1 MISLMIEMI
10 SLQLW
15 IITERDVRM
24 TTDFVTLLN
33 GDML

>member
-1 MISLMIEMI
+1 MILLMIEMI

>member
-1 MISLMIEMI
+1 MIEMI